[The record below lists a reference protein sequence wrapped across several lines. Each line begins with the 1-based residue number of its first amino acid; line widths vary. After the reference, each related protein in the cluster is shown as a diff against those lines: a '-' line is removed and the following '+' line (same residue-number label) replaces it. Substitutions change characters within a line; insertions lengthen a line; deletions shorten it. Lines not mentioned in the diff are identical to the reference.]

1 MKKAKS
7 LPLHCNPGGFE
18 IMSGNFHGQHA
29 VVTGGGS
36 GIGAAIAGA
45 LQQHGARV
53 TLLGRGEKRLAVT
66 AEKLGVQYAVADIT
80 RAGDVQQAFA
90 LAVERQGPVSIL
102 INNAGAAEARP
113 FHKMDD
119 EFWLFMLSVNLN
131 GVYLCTRAVIEG
143 MMAARYG
150 RIINIASTA
159 AQRGYAYV
167 SAYSAAKHGVIGLT
181 RSLALEYARKGITVN
196 AVCPGYTDTDI
207 VANSVDSIV
216 KATGRSAE
224 EALAEL
230 VKSNPQGRLI
240 HPSEVADTVLWLCRK
255 ESSSITGQS
264 ISIAGG
270 EVM

>member
-1 MKKAKS
+1 MLSS
-7 LPLHCNPGGFE
+7 LEGSASLD
-18 IMSGNFHGQHA
+18 GQHA

-36 GIGAAIAGA
+36 GIGAAVAA
-45 LQQHGARV
+45 VLQQHGASV
-53 TLLGRGEKRLAVT
+53 TLLGRGEARLAAT
-66 AEKLGVQYAVADIT
+66 AKELGVQYAVADVT
-80 RAGDVQQAFA
+80 VSADVQQAFNSA
-90 LAVERQGPVSIL
+90 AKQQGPISIL
-102 INNAGAAEARP
+102 VNNAGAAEARP
-113 FHKMDD
+113 FNKMDE
-119 EFWLFMLSVNLN
+119 EFWKYMLNVNLN
-131 GVYLCTRAVIEG
+131 GVYHCTRAVIEP
-143 MMAARYG
+143 MVTARYG

-181 RSLALEYARKGITVN
+181 RSLALEYARKGITAN

-207 VANSVDSIV
+207 IANSIQNIV
-216 KATGRSAE
+216 EATGRSAE
-224 EALAEL
+224 EALADL

-240 HPSEVADTVLWLCRK
+240 DPVEVADTVLWLCRK

>member
-1 MKKAKS
+1 MAAD
-7 LPLHCNPGGFE
+7 L
-18 IMSGNFHGQHA
+18 HGQHA
-29 VVTGGGS
+29 IVTGGGS
-36 GIGAAIAGA
+36 GIGAAIAFALKEQGA
-45 LQQHGARV
+45 NV
-53 TLLGRGEKRLAVT
+53 TIFGRGEQRLA
-66 AEKLGVQYAVADIT
+66 AAAKELGVQYGVADVT
-80 RAGDVQQAFA
+80 DAASVQQAFQ
-90 LAVERQGPVSIL
+90 LAVERQGAINIL
-102 INNAGAAEARP
+102 VNNAGAAEARP
-113 FHKMDD
+113 FNKMDA
-119 EFWLFMLSVNLN
+119 EFWQFMMNVNLN
-131 GVYLCTRAVIEG
+131 GVYLCTRAVIEA
-143 MMAARYG
+143 MLAARYG

-207 VANSVDSIV
+207 VANSVQKIV
-216 KATGRSAE
+216 AATGRSAE

-230 VKSNPQGRLI
+230 VSSNPQGRLI
-240 HPSEVADTVLWLCRK
+240 QPAEVADTVLWLCRK

>member
-1 MKKAKS
+1 MAAD
-7 LPLHCNPGGFE
+7 L
-18 IMSGNFHGQHA
+18 HGQHA
-29 VVTGGGS
+29 IVTGGGS
-36 GIGAAIAGA
+36 GIGAAIASALKEQGA
-45 LQQHGARV
+45 NV
-53 TLLGRGEKRLAVT
+53 TIFGRGEQRLAAT
-66 AEKLGVQYAVADIT
+66 AKELGVQYGVADVT
-80 RAGDVQQAFA
+80 DAASVQQAFK
-90 LAVERQGPVSIL
+90 LAVERQGAINIL
-102 INNAGAAEARP
+102 VNNAGAAEARP
-113 FHKMDD
+113 FNKMDA
-119 EFWLFMLSVNLN
+119 EFWQFMMNVNLN
-131 GVYLCTRAVIEG
+131 GVYFCTRAVVEA
-143 MMAARYG
+143 MLAARYG

-207 VANSVDSIV
+207 VANSVQKIV
-216 KATGRSAE
+216 AATGRSAE

-230 VKSNPQGRLI
+230 VSSNPQGRLI
-240 HPSEVADTVLWLCRK
+240 QPAEVADTVLWLCHK

>member
-1 MKKAKS
+1 
-7 LPLHCNPGGFE
+7 
-18 IMSGNFHGQHA
+18 MSADFQGQHA

-36 GIGAAIAGA
+36 GIGAAIADA
-45 LQQHGARV
+45 LQRQGAAV
-53 TLLGRGEKRLAVT
+53 TLLGRGEGRLAAT
-66 AEKLGVQYAVADIT
+66 AEKLGVQYVVADIT
-80 RAGDVQQAFA
+80 LAADVQQAFGQ
-90 LAVERQGPVSIL
+90 AVGRQGTVSIL
-102 INNAGAAEARP
+102 VNNAGAAEARP
-113 FHKMDD
+113 FHKMDGD
-119 EFWLFMLSVNLN
+119 FWQFMLGVNLT
-131 GVYLCTRAVIEG
+131 GVFHCTRAVIDG
-143 MMAARYG
+143 MSAARYG

-207 VANSVDSIV
+207 VANSVQNIMQ
-216 KATGRSAE
+216 ATGRSSE

-230 VKSNPQGRLI
+230 VKSNPQGRLVT
-240 HPSEVADTVLWLCRK
+240 PEEVADTVLWLCRK
-255 ESSSITGQS
+255 QSSSVTGQS

>member
-1 MKKAKS
+1 MLNS
-7 LPLHCNPGGFE
+7 LDGPGSLERPASLEG
-18 IMSGNFHGQHA
+18 SGSLDGQHA

-36 GIGAAIAGA
+36 GIGAAVAA
-45 LQQHGARV
+45 VLSQHGASV
-53 TLLGRGEKRLAVT
+53 TLLGRGEERLAAT
-66 AEKLGVQYAVADIT
+66 AKELGVEYAVADVT
-80 RAGDVQQAFA
+80 VSKDVQQAFDS
-90 LAVERQGPVSIL
+90 AVKRQGPISIL
-102 INNAGAAEARP
+102 VNNAGAAEARP
-113 FHKMDD
+113 FHKMDED
-119 EFWLFMLSVNLN
+119 FWQFMLSVNLS
-131 GVYLCTRAVIEG
+131 GVYICTRAVIEP
-143 MMAARYG
+143 MLDVRFG

-207 VANSVDSIV
+207 IASSIDKIVA
-216 KATGRSAE
+216 ATGRSAE
-224 EALAEL
+224 EALADL

-240 HPSEVADTVLWLCRK
+240 EPAEVADTVLWLCRK

-264 ISIAGG
+264 ISVAGG

>member
-1 MKKAKS
+1 MLSS
-7 LPLHCNPGGFE
+7 LERPGSLE
-18 IMSGNFHGQHA
+18 GQHA

-36 GIGAAIAGA
+36 GIGAAVAKVLSQQGA
-45 LQQHGARV
+45 SV
-53 TLLGRGEKRLAVT
+53 TLMGRGEQRLAV
-66 AEKLGVQYAVADIT
+66 AAKEMGVQYEVADIT
-80 RAGDVQQAFA
+80 DSTEVQQAFGTA
-90 LAVERQGPVSIL
+90 ANRQGPISIL
-102 INNAGAAEARP
+102 VNNAGAAEARP
-113 FHKMDD
+113 FNKMDE
-119 EFWLFMLSVNLN
+119 EFWQFMMSVNLN
-131 GVYLCTRAVIEG
+131 GVYLCTRAVIEP
-143 MMAARYG
+143 MLDARFG

-207 VANSVDSIV
+207 ISSSIEKIVA
-216 KATGRSAE
+216 ATGRSAE
-224 EALAEL
+224 EALADL

-240 HPSEVADTVLWLCRK
+240 DPAEVADTVLWLCRK

-264 ISIAGG
+264 ISVAGG

>member
-1 MKKAKS
+1 MAAD
-7 LPLHCNPGGFE
+7 L
-18 IMSGNFHGQHA
+18 HGQHA

-36 GIGAAIAGA
+36 GIGAAIASALKEQGA
-45 LQQHGARV
+45 NL
-53 TLLGRGEKRLAVT
+53 TIFGRGEQRLAAT
-66 AEKLGVQYAVADIT
+66 AKELGVQYGVADVT
-80 RAGDVQQAFA
+80 DAASVQQAFQ
-90 LAVERQGPVSIL
+90 LAVERQGAINIL
-102 INNAGAAEARP
+102 VNNAGAAEARP
-113 FHKMDD
+113 FHKMDA
-119 EFWLFMLSVNLN
+119 EFWQHMMNVNLN
-131 GVYLCTRAVIEG
+131 GVYFCTRAVIEP
-143 MMAARYG
+143 MLAARYG

-207 VANSVDSIV
+207 VANSVQKIV
-216 KATGRSAE
+216 AATGRSAE

-230 VKSNPQGRLI
+230 VSSNPQGRLI
-240 HPSEVADTVLWLCRK
+240 QPEEVADTVLWLCRK

>member
-1 MKKAKS
+1 MAAN
-7 LPLHCNPGGFE
+7 LQ
-18 IMSGNFHGQHA
+18 GQHA

-36 GIGAAIAGA
+36 GIGAAIAAA
-45 LQQHGARV
+45 LQQQGASV
-53 TLLGRGEKRLAVT
+53 TVFGRGEQKLAAT
-66 AEKLGVQYAVADIT
+66 AKELGVQYGVCDVTDAAS
-80 RAGDVQQAFA
+80 VQQAFSTA
-90 LAVERQGPVSIL
+90 AERQGPISIL
-102 INNAGAAEARP
+102 VNNAGAAEARP
-113 FHKMDD
+113 FNKMDE
-119 EFWLFMLSVNLN
+119 EFWQFMMNVNLN
-131 GVYLCTRAVIEG
+131 GVYLCTREVIEP
-143 MMAARYG
+143 MLAARYG

-207 VANSVDSIV
+207 VANSIEKIV
-216 KATGRSAE
+216 AATGRSAE

-240 HPSEVADTVLWLCRK
+240 EPAEVADTVLWLCRK
-255 ESSSITGQS
+255 ESSSITGQA
-264 ISIAGG
+264 ISVSGG

>member
-1 MKKAKS
+1 MPGS
-7 LPLHCNPGGFE
+7 LE
-18 IMSGNFHGQHA
+18 GQHA

-36 GIGAAIAGA
+36 GIGAAIAA
-45 LQQHGARV
+45 VLQQQGARV
-53 TLLGRGEKRLAVT
+53 TLLGRGEQRLAAT
-66 AEKLGVQYAVADIT
+66 ANELEAQYAVADVT
-80 RAGDVQQAFA
+80 VSTEVQQAFKSA
-90 LAVERQGPVSIL
+90 AERQGPVSIL
-102 INNAGAAEARP
+102 VNNAGAAEARP
-113 FHKMDD
+113 FHKMDED
-119 EFWLFMLSVNLN
+119 FWQFMLNVNLN
-131 GVYLCTRAVIEG
+131 GVYLCTRAVIEP
-143 MMAARYG
+143 MLTARYG

-159 AQRGYAYV
+159 AQHGYAYV

-207 VANSVDSIV
+207 VANSVENIV

-224 EALAEL
+224 EALADL

-240 HPSEVADTVLWLCRK
+240 DPAEVADTVLWLCRK

>member
-1 MKKAKS
+1 MMGS
-7 LPLHCNPGGFE
+7 LAG
-18 IMSGNFHGQHA
+18 SGSLQGQHA

-36 GIGAAIAGA
+36 GIGAAIAA
-45 LQQHGARV
+45 VLQQQGARV
-53 TLLGRGEKRLAVT
+53 TLLGRGEQRLAAT
-66 AEKLGVQYAVADIT
+66 AKELGSQYAVADVT
-80 RAGDVQQAFA
+80 VSTEVQQAFKSA
-90 LAVERQGPVSIL
+90 AERQGPVSIL
-102 INNAGAAEARP
+102 VNNAGAAEARP
-113 FHKMDD
+113 FNKMDED
-119 EFWLFMLSVNLN
+119 FWQFMLNVNLN
-131 GVYLCTRAVIEG
+131 GVYLCTRAVIEP
-143 MMAARYG
+143 MLTARYG

-207 VANSVDSIV
+207 VANSVQNIV

-224 EALAEL
+224 EALADL

-240 HPSEVADTVLWLCRK
+240 DPTEVADTVLWLCRK

>member
-1 MKKAKS
+1 MPGS
-7 LPLHCNPGGFE
+7 LE
-18 IMSGNFHGQHA
+18 GQHA

-36 GIGAAIAGA
+36 GIGAAIAA
-45 LQQHGARV
+45 VLQQQGARV
-53 TLLGRGEKRLAVT
+53 TLLGRGEQRLAAT
-66 AEKLGVQYAVADIT
+66 ANELEAQYAVADVT
-80 RAGDVQQAFA
+80 VSTEVQQAFKSA
-90 LAVERQGPVSIL
+90 AERQGPVSIL
-102 INNAGAAEARP
+102 VNNAGAAEARP
-113 FHKMDD
+113 FHKMDED
-119 EFWLFMLSVNLN
+119 FWQFMLNVNLN
-131 GVYLCTRAVIEG
+131 GVYLCTRAVIEP
-143 MMAARYG
+143 MLTARYG

-207 VANSVDSIV
+207 VANSVENIV

-224 EALAEL
+224 EALADL

-240 HPSEVADTVLWLCRK
+240 DPAEVADTVLWLCRK

>member
-1 MKKAKS
+1 MPGS
-7 LPLHCNPGGFE
+7 LE
-18 IMSGNFHGQHA
+18 GQHA

-36 GIGAAIAGA
+36 GIGAAIAAGLKQQGA
-45 LQQHGARV
+45 SV
-53 TLLGRGEKRLAVT
+53 TLFGRGEQRLAAT
-66 AEKLGVQYAVADIT
+66 AKELGTQCAVADVT
-80 RAGDVQQAFA
+80 VSTEVQQAFKSA
-90 LAVERQGPVSIL
+90 AERQGPVSIL

-113 FHKMDD
+113 FHKMDED
-119 EFWLFMLSVNLN
+119 FWQFMLNVNLN
-131 GVYLCTRAVIEG
+131 GVYLCTRAVIEP
-143 MMAARYG
+143 MLAARYG

-207 VANSVDSIV
+207 VANSVQNIV
-216 KATGRSAE
+216 AATGRSAE
-224 EALAEL
+224 EALADL

-240 HPSEVADTVLWLCRK
+240 DPAEVADTVLWLCRK

>member
-1 MKKAKS
+1 
-7 LPLHCNPGGFE
+7 
-18 IMSGNFHGQHA
+18 MSQDLQGQHA

-36 GIGAAIAGA
+36 GIGAAIAEALHQQGA
-45 LQQHGARV
+45 SV
-53 TLLGRGEKRLAVT
+53 TLLGRGQQRLQDT
-66 AEKLGVQYAVADIT
+66 AEKLGVQFAVADIT
-80 RAGDVQQAFA
+80 QADDVRKAFA

-102 INNAGAAEARP
+102 VNNAGAAEARP

-119 EFWLFMLSVNLN
+119 DFWRHMLSVNLD
-131 GVYLCTRAVIEG
+131 GVYFCSRAVIEP
-143 MMAARYG
+143 MLKARYG

-181 RSLALEYARKGITVN
+181 RSLALEVARKGITVN

-207 VANSVDSIV
+207 VANSVQNIV
-216 KATGRSAE
+216 QSTGRSAE

-240 HPSEVADTVLWLCRK
+240 QPSEVADTVLWLCRK
-255 ESSSITGQS
+255 ESSSITGQA
-264 ISIAGG
+264 ISVAGG

>member
-1 MKKAKS
+1 
-7 LPLHCNPGGFE
+7 
-18 IMSGNFHGQHA
+18 
-29 VVTGGGS
+29 
-36 GIGAAIAGA
+36 
-45 LQQHGARV
+45 V
-53 TLLGRGEKRLAVT
+53 TLLGRGEQRLAAT
-66 AEKLGVQYAVADIT
+66 AKELGSQYAVADVT
-80 RAGDVQQAFA
+80 VSTEVQQAFKSA
-90 LAVERQGPVSIL
+90 AERQGPVSIL
-102 INNAGAAEARP
+102 VNNAGAAEARP
-113 FHKMDD
+113 FNKMDED
-119 EFWLFMLSVNLN
+119 FWQFMLNVNLN
-131 GVYLCTRAVIEG
+131 GVYLCTRAVIEP
-143 MMAARYG
+143 MLTARYG

-207 VANSVDSIV
+207 VANSVQNIV

-224 EALAEL
+224 EALADL

-240 HPSEVADTVLWLCRK
+240 DPTEVADTVLWLCRK